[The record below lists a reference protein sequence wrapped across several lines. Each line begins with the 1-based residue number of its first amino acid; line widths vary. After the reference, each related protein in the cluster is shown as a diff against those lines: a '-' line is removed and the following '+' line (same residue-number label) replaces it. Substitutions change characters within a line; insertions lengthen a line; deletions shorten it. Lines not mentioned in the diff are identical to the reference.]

1 MFKASQRYTFLFWVA
16 LPISLLLSCQR
27 NNTLIPYV
35 PVDVYININNPSYYM
50 LQGIG
55 GWAYYPAG
63 SRGLILYRRN
73 VDEIIA
79 YDRHSTYMPDNNCTI
94 AVDSATYTT
103 VVDPCSG
110 TTWLLY
116 DGSITQGPGSFPMQ
130 GYRSTFDGV
139 NLHIFN

>member
-1 MFKASQRYTFLFWVA
+1 MIKLTQRYTFLFLLA
-16 LPISLLLSCQR
+16 LPFSLLVSCQR

-35 PVDVYININNPSYYM
+35 PVDVYININNPSYYT
-50 LQGIG
+50 LQAIG
-55 GWAYYPAG
+55 GWVYYPAG
-63 SRGLILYRRN
+63 SKGLIIYRRTT
-73 VDEIIA
+73 DEIVA

-116 DGSITQGPGSFPMQ
+116 DGSITNGPGAFPMH
-130 GYRSTFDGV
+130 GYRSFFDGTIV
-139 NLHIFN
+139 HITN